1 MNELLQKLIK
11 EVGLTPEQAQK
22 SVDSVKDF
30 IKSKIPPAFSGA
42 IDNFLNSEA
51 LHNAKEHAGEAADK
65 AKAFMHD
72 AAEKAD
78 DVADVVKEKLSH
90 LGAEAKEE
98 LAEAKEELAEAKEK
112 AAEIADDVKEKL
124 AEAKDKAED
133 MAKDALDKLKGLFG
147 GNKSNEP
154 TNEGQA

>member
-1 MNELLQKLIK
+1 MNELLQKLMN
-11 EVGLTPEQAQK
+11 EVGLTQEQAHK
-22 SVDSVKDF
+22 SVDAVKDF

-42 IDNFLNSEA
+42 VENFLNSEA
-51 LHNAKEHAGEAADK
+51 LNNVKDQAGEVAEK

-78 DVADVVKEKLSH
+78 DVADAVKEKLGH

-112 AAEIADDVKEKL
+112 ADVLAGEMKEKL
-124 AEAKDKAED
+124 ADAADKAED
-133 MAKDALDKLKGLFG
+133 MAKEAFDKIKGLFG
-147 GNKSNEP
+147 GNKNDQP
-154 TNEGQA
+154 A